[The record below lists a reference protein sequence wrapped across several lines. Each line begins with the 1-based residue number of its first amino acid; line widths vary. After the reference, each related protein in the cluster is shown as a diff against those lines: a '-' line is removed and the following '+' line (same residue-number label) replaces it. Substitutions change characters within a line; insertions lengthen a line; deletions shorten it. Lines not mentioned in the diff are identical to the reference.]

1 MSEFSLTSVL
11 HFLTSKFI
19 NDMANIDKKSGF
31 ISIFAN
37 HFNGQCSMVNVSFC
51 HTHETFLHK
60 HLARIFKTTLKSPKI
75 YRNKPLMYK
84 YPEILYSNETF

>member
-51 HTHETFLHK
+51 HTHETFLYM
-60 HLARIFKTTLKSPKI
+60 TLNINTENHSKAALDI
-75 YRNKPLMYK
+75 QYL
-84 YPEILYSNETF
+84 L

>member
-19 NDMANIDKKSGF
+19 NDMANIEKKSGF

-37 HFNGQCSMVNVSFC
+37 HLQQCDLISNVSFC
-51 HTHETFLHK
+51 HTHETFLYM
-60 HLARIFKTTLKSPKI
+60 TLNINTENHSKAALDI
-75 YRNKPLMYK
+75 QYL
-84 YPEILYSNETF
+84 L